1 MAVRRVTA
9 LTTTDDDLAAISDVA
24 ANTIV
29 AGHVVVCDLEDA
41 AIAELERSGI
51 LLQAV
56 EEPGLPAEGAL
67 APPAAPVIAS
77 IPPDLAAPSAG
88 AFEALEVPQS
98 PEDTDVYLLSL
109 PGPMLPAWR
118 DELEAAGAEMLERL
132 DHSTLTA
139 RIGIADVPAVRA
151 LPFVADLRLFSA
163 KDTVHEAQLAAHVAP
178 PTAGAELVTLDA
190 YLHPGA
196 APDAVVTWLG
206 DRHLSVAGTGRRK
219 VRFFALRGDPLL
231 VELGRRPEVAAI
243 EEFIPPTFSN
253 DRARVLL
260 GIDSDGPD
268 GGGISE
274 TGAGQVVAVA
284 DSGLD
289 KDHADFAGRVLALHA
304 LGRPPDDASDPVGHG
319 THVAGSVLGDG
330 SASNGAIRGAAPE
343 AKLVFQ
349 SVLDP
354 TGGLAGLGLD
364 LGDLFDQAYADGAR
378 IHNNSWGALARGSYR
393 VNSLEVDSF
402 VWEHP
407 DMLIVIAAG
416 NNATAANPVTAQPGF
431 VDLVSVNAPGT
442 AKNALTVGASR
453 SDRTGVA
460 GDPTF
465 GAWWPNAFPAEPI
478 AGQTLSGDPDALAGF
493 SGRGPCDEQ
502 IRMKPDVV
510 APGTFILS
518 TRSSLAPHEQ
528 FWAENPA
535 NAAYAYMGGTSMAAP
550 LVSGCA
556 ALVRQYYVDTRD
568 HPVPSA
574 ALLKA
579 TLING
584 TRWLAG
590 PDAVADHPTPPNYHQ
605 GFGGVAMGTTL
616 PRAGGG
622 FELAF
627 RDTDALAETGASR
640 QYVVNVEAGKELRL
654 CLAWTDPPGRGLQNT
669 VTLILERTNPQQRW
683 LGNPHRPPGV
693 LLWDSGNNVQ
703 IVRLAPEDAVA
714 GTYRVSVV
722 AANMLF
728 GPQPFALVATGAL
741 GSDLAPI

>member
-9 LTTTDDDLAAISDVA
+9 LTTTDEDLAAISGVA
-24 ANTIV
+24 SNAIV
-29 AGHVVVCDLEDA
+29 AGHVVVCDLEES
-41 AIAELERSGI
+41 AIAGLEESGVFI
-51 LLQAV
+51 QAV
-56 EEPGLPAEGAL
+56 ESHALPAEGAL
-67 APPAAPVIAS
+67 APPETPVIAS
-77 IPPDLAAPSAG
+77 ISPELAAPSSG
-88 AFEALEVPQS
+88 ALEALELPQA

-118 DELEAAGAEMLERL
+118 DELVRAGAEMLERL
-132 DHSTLTA
+132 DQGNLTA
-139 RIGIADVPAVRA
+139 RIAIADVPAVRA
-151 LPFVADLRLFSA
+151 LTFVADLRLFSA
-163 KDTVHEAQLAAHVAP
+163 RDTVSETQLAAHVAP
-178 PTAGAELVTLDA
+178 PSAGAELVTFDA

-196 APDAVVTWLG
+196 APDAVVAWLAE
-206 DRHLSVAGTGRRK
+206 RHVTLAGAGRRK
-219 VRFFALRGDPLL
+219 VRFFALRGDAVL
-231 VELGRRPEVAAI
+231 VEMGRRPEVAAI
-243 EEFIPPTFSN
+243 EEFIPPSFAN
-253 DRARVLL
+253 DRARALL
-260 GIDSDGPD
+260 GIDGDGAAA
-268 GGGISE
+268 GGLAE
-274 TGAGQVVAVA
+274 TGHGQVVAVA

-289 KDHADFAGRVLALHA
+289 TAHADFAGRMRAIHA

-343 AKLVFQ
+343 AELVFQ
-349 SVLDP
+349 SILDP
-354 TGGLAGLGLD
+354 TGGLGGLGLD
-364 LGDLFDQAYADGAR
+364 LADLFDQAYADGAR
-378 IHNNSWGALARGSYR
+378 IHNNSWGALARGAYR
-393 VNSLEVDSF
+393 VNSLEVDSY

-416 NNATAANPVTAQPGF
+416 NNGTAANPVTAQPGF

-453 SDRTGVA
+453 SDRTGIA
-460 GDPTF
+460 GDPSF
-465 GAWWPNAFPAEPI
+465 GAWWPKAFPADPI
-478 AGQTLSGDPDALAGF
+478 ANQKLSGDPEAVAGF

-502 IRMKPDVV
+502 IRIKPDLV

-518 TRSSLAPHEQ
+518 TRSSIAPRDE

-556 ALVRQYYVDTRD
+556 ALVRQFYCDTRD
-568 HPVPSA
+568 HAPSA

-584 TRWLAG
+584 TRWLGG

-605 GFGGVAMGTTL
+605 GFGCVAMPTTL

-627 RDTDALAETGASR
+627 RDADVLAETGASR
-640 QYVVNVEAGKELRL
+640 QYVVNVGAGQELRL

-669 VTLILERTNPQQRW
+669 VTLIVERTNPRERW
-683 LGNPHRPPGV
+683 LGNPHRPAGV
-693 LLWDSGNNVQ
+693 MVWDSGNNVQ
-703 IVRLAPEDAVA
+703 IVRLAADEAA
-714 GTYRVSVV
+714 AAAYRVTVV

-741 GSDLAPI
+741 ESDLAPI